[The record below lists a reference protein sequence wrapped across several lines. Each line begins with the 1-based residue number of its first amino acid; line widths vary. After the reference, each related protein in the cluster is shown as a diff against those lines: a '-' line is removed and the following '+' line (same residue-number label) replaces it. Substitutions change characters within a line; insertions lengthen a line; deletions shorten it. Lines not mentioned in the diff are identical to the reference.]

1 MISED
6 TGQYL
11 TLQTEPTEDG
21 VHVAAV
27 VVVVAAAVAAEIAGG
42 EKIAALAVVEV
53 VKAAVDLAADTV
65 ASTAPDLT
73 VEKILGQPNTWMDG
87 YHEIAPRRI
96 AKTALGFPAPRQQPP
111 ILA

>member
-21 VHVAAV
+21 VHVVAAV
-27 VVVVAAAVAAEIAGG
+27 VVVVAAAEIAGG

-73 VEKILGQPNTWMDG
+73 VEKILGQPYTWMDG

-96 AKTALGFPAPRQQPP
+96 AETALGFPAPRQQPL